1 MNFLAE
7 FKIFVSNILYWIY
20 FFVGFSLFFFIF
32 GSKDVMIFGRSLYL
46 PLPSENSFSL
56 LFGRS
61 LYLPLLSENSFSVQ
75 VFNRIRENLLP
86 PNVQLI
92 VTSPTSAFSSQI
104 SLSLLLGFLL
114 TTPLLI
120 YKIITYLNPAL
131 LPREKK
137 VVLWSLPLF
146 ILLFF
151 SGCAFSYFL
160 LIPETF
166 KILYPFATSM
176 GVVPFFAMDKFIQY
190 VFGLMIGVGLMF
202 LLPLFVILLSFL
214 GIIKA
219 DFWIKKWRF
228 AVMFFL
234 ILSAII
240 TPDVI
245 AMIALFIPL
254 IGIYFAGCFFAKKF
268 SAGA

>member
-7 FKIFVSNILYWIY
+7 FKIFVNNILYWIY
-20 FFVGFSLFFFIF
+20 SFVGFSLFFFIF

-56 LFGRS
+56 FFGRS

-75 VFNRIRENLLP
+75 VFNRIRQDLLP
-86 PNVQLI
+86 SNVQLV
-92 VTSPTSAFSSQI
+92 VTNPISAFAAQI
-104 SLSLLLGFLL
+104 SLSLLLGFLF

-120 YKIITYLNPAL
+120 YKIITYIHPAL
-131 LPREKK
+131 LPREKRA
-137 VVLWSLPLF
+137 VLWSIPVF
-146 ILLFF
+146 VFLFF
-151 SGCAFSYFL
+151 AGCLFSYYF

-176 GVVPFFAMDKFIQY
+176 GVVPFFSIDKFIQY
-190 VFGLMIGVGLMF
+190 VSGLMIGIGLMF

-214 GIIKA
+214 GIINA

-254 IGIYFAGCFFAKKF
+254 IGLYLAGCFFAKKF
-268 SAGA
+268 SPGA